1 MLRKPHAPVT
11 WEAPI
16 NVTNLMLVSAL
27 ASMTQ
32 AQKNTFIA
40 RGGGLVWATLPLTA
54 AQLCTASSVPIPFVP
69 APGVGF
75 VLVPY
80 LFVFS
85 QRLGAA
91 TFAAARQYQAE
102 WVGLNTDPLTTV
114 AITNTAN
121 VYKRSC
127 RGINNFSTTGPFE
140 NVAIQF
146 RSETGDTTLGS
157 GTFQADLLYTIA
169 PVG

>member
-1 MLRKPHAPVT
+1 MLRRPRAPVT
-11 WEAPI
+11 WEAPL
-16 NVTNLMLVSAL
+16 NVTNTALVAAL
-27 ASMTQ
+27 GSMTQ
-32 AQKNTFIA
+32 AQKNQWIA
-40 RGGGLVWATLPLTA
+40 RGGGLVWATLSLTA

-85 QRLGAA
+85 QRLGA
-91 TFAAARQYQAE
+91 TIFTAARQYQAE
-102 WVGLNTDPLTTV
+102 WVGLNTDPVGTV
-114 AITNTAN
+114 TITNTAN
-121 VYKRSC
+121 VYKRSF
-127 RGINNFSTTGPFE
+127 RGIANFSTTGPFE

-146 RSETGDTTLGS
+146 RSETGDTTNGS